1 MKEGIKEP
9 GRGGCTVGSDEEW
22 ECSGERRDT
31 ENLFSAH
38 NRSYTKKAVGPCS
51 TEDRTHEHEQ
61 HNEMVCF
68 LHTTTDKW
76 KNMSMEIEQD
86 LHTANRTKSLYSESS
101 AVVLFITC
109 GPHYV

>member
-1 MKEGIKEP
+1 MCGMMKEGIKEP

-68 LHTTTDKW
+68 LHTNKTYTLQTGLKVCAQ
-76 KNMSMEIEQD
+76 NHRQ
-86 LHTANRTKSLYSESS
+86 
-101 AVVLFITC
+101 
-109 GPHYV
+109 